1 MNTTYDY
8 CIIGAGP
15 SGLTLAYLL
24 SSIGKKCIIIDNN
37 KDIGGCHRVTRIN
50 GLFSEHGPR
59 IYSSSFKNVINLLK
73 TMNIDFYK

>member
-1 MNTTYDY
+1 MSKLYDY

-37 KDIGGCHRVTRIN
+37 DNIGGYQ
-50 GLFSEHGPR
+50 L
-59 IYSSSFKNVINLLK
+59 LLK
-73 TMNIDFYK
+73 RI